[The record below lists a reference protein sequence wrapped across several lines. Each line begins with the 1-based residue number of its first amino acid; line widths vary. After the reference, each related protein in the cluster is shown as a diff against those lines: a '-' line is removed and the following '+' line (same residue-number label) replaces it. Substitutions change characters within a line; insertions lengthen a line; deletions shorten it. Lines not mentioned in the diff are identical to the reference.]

1 MYIKLLQ
8 GVLMSARVV
17 YSIITMVVLEVLSVI
32 LLAQRGTPL
41 TLSLLDATQH
51 IVLSTQV
58 IILH

>member
-1 MYIKLLQ
+1 
-8 GVLMSARVV
+8 MSARVV